1 MWVGQDGEAEQGSN
15 RCERREGRGGR
26 KARNT
31 GRRKKGEKQSKEET
45 RACLC
50 CLQSPPPLTVQGS
63 PRADNGGKRI
73 GPTNYPFGPQM
84 ICLFAAGQYQ
94 LPLLSGIPMKGTEL
108 PISGTQ
114 SLPSDMPILQGSVED
129 HFLWEDSYDI
139 VSS

>member
-1 MWVGQDGEAEQGSN
+1 MEEEK
-15 RCERREGRGGR
+15 RR
-26 KARNT
+26 KAKQRRN
-31 GRRKKGEKQSKEET
+31 KGVS
-45 RACLC
+45 L
-50 CLQSPPPLTVQGS
+50 LPPVSGLAPLTLTVQGS

-73 GPTNYPFGPQM
+73 GPTNYPSGPQM
-84 ICLFAAGQYQ
+84 ISRISFCLFAAGQYQ

-129 HFLWEDSYDI
+129 HFLWEDSHDI